1 MPTKRLRN
9 DFINFL
15 MDADKNPKLFG
26 EFLSKKTPKE
36 LYRFFAEKG
45 YEDIASNDCRDIIA
59 ARKRLGGRRIPGR
72 VRPRCPTGPMEY

>member
-15 MDADKNPKLFG
+15 MDAEKNPKLLG
-26 EFLSKKTPKE
+26 EFLSKKTPTD

-45 YEDIASNDCRDIIA
+45 YEDIAANDCRDIIT
-59 ARKRLGGRRIPGR
+59 ARKRLGGRRIPGKPKR
-72 VRPRCPTGPMEY
+72 VCPSEAMEY